1 MRSMHK
7 VSIATVLGL
16 LLVTRAGHGVTYV
29 SGAGTACQAQTTDAV
44 HHLANGAAN
53 PSTSTTSVLLCPLAL
68 GTQTSYPLSHSET
81 YVRYADFSST
91 DNFWCRAYQGYW
103 DGSLYTSSIKYTC
116 STAGGC
122 ADPTTS
128 YTGSGY
134 INWNTTEMG
143 SGVYN
148 QAVDGNYGFICG
160 VPKNSG
166 GGASFISTY
175 WAQ

>member
-1 MRSMHK
+1 M
-7 VSIATVLGL
+7 
-16 LLVTRAGHGVTYV
+16 
-29 SGAGTACQAQTTDAV
+29 
-44 HHLANGAAN
+44 
-53 PSTSTTSVLLCPLAL
+53 
-68 GTQTSYPLSHSET
+68 
-81 YVRYADFSST
+81 
-91 DNFWCRAYQGYW
+91 YQGYW
-103 DGSLYTSSIKYTC
+103 DGSVDLSSTKYTC

-122 ADPTTS
+122 TDAPSSVS

-134 INWNTTEMG
+134 IKWNTTEMG
-143 SGVYN
+143 ASVYN